1 MFVGYKLQ
9 IYIKT
14 KNILILLLVFFACF
28 SCGASYA
35 VYDVVKAKTYKE
47 VKSESNKE
55 ELVPEVY
62 EGADFEKIEPQED
75 LANIIERK
83 FRNIFKKKSN
93 NDDLEDEIQSAI
105 EAEEVVENQESTH
118 DNLLENETSADNEA
132 SAQEDVK
139 NKFQINA
146 DKVTYND
153 EDGNVYANG
162 NVEIISH
169 AQGVKLVADNAVL
182 DKTSQT
188 LKLSDNVKVIKGN
201 TEMRGESL
209 IVDLNEQNILMDNP
223 EFQAY
228 SFLIK
233 AQEGYLIAND
243 VQMLNGT
250 VKTTRKQ
257 EYPFVSR
264 GFMRLEPTYMIPYID
279 KYEYEKNPN
288 QKSQAYRIDSKE
300 IVLTN
305 YRDHRS
311 LLLKG
316 SNVYYNDKKIVRNAD
331 IEIITDKSHQVAEI
345 NAPEIGNLR
354 GFGTYVGYGM
364 LYKLPK
370 GHTLKLMPVLT
381 YKDGVGVGAIA
392 RYRNQH
398 GLFEAGWNTSTENL
412 IARGKFQLTDNL
424 GFHFGRNA
432 YLPEGFMGANRS
444 GYAAQLQYI
453 KSYAIKDLNATFS
466 NGIYAGVFSDYSNK
480 IDPEDT
486 YSTTRFRYMAELY
499 KNFYVY
505 KNPEQDFQMMFRA
518 LTNGA
523 ATVYGSGETHGVIR
537 VGPQI
542 ITRYKKWEQNLAYYL
557 SGIHGESPFRFD
569 EYRYGKST
577 IAINERFSVNDKLD
591 FGFRIFLTPMKDNRK
606 EDFLTECRFY
616 VVVGPPDLKLALSYD
631 FVREVAHMDFM
642 FLLGS
647 DNSRINFDKLT
658 TKDIDEKTER
668 RDFYKYAKPVKIE
681 RPEDI

>member
-1 MFVGYKLQ
+1 MQ

-14 KNILILLLVFFACF
+14 KNIIILLLVFFACF

-35 VYDVVKAKTYKE
+35 VYDVVRAQTYTEMKI
-47 VKSESNKE
+47 NKE
-55 ELVPEVY
+55 QQETEPEVY
-62 EGADFEKIEPQED
+62 DDADFEKNEPQED

-83 FRNIFKKKSN
+83 FRKIFKKKNSDN
-93 NDDLEDEIQSAI
+93 LDDEIEPTI
-105 EAEEVVENQESTH
+105 ESEEVVENQEDSN
-118 DNLLENETSADNEA
+118 DNVIKDDLQSNKK
-132 SAQEDVK
+132 AQVQEVVK

-153 EDGNVYANG
+153 EDGNVYAKG

-182 DKTSQT
+182 DKESQT
-188 LKLSDNVKVIKGN
+188 LKLSDNVKIIKDN

-223 EFQAY
+223 EFEAY

-250 VKTTRKQ
+250 VKTTQKQ
-257 EYPFVSR
+257 EYPFGTR
-264 GFMRLEPTYMIPYID
+264 GFMRLEPTYMTPYID
-279 KYEYEKNPN
+279 KIEYEKDPSE
-288 QKSQAYRIDSKE
+288 KSQAYRIDSKE

-305 YRDHRS
+305 YKDHRS
-311 LLLKG
+311 LVLKG
-316 SNVYYNDKKIVRNAD
+316 SNVYYNNKKIVRNAD
-331 IEIITDKSHQVAEI
+331 IEIITDKSHQVAEV

-364 LYKLPK
+364 LFKLPK

-381 YKDGVGVGAIA
+381 YKDGIGAGAIA

-398 GLFEAGWNTSTENL
+398 GLFEGGWNSSSENL
-412 IARGKFQLTDNL
+412 VARGKFQLTNDL
-424 GFHFGRNA
+424 GFSFGRNA

-453 KSYAIKDLNATFS
+453 KSYAIRDLNASFS
-466 NGIYAGVFSDYSNK
+466 NGIYAGVFSDYRSK

-486 YSTTRFRYMAELY
+486 YSTTRLRYMAQLH
-499 KNFYVY
+499 KNVYMY
-505 KNPEQDFQMMFRA
+505 KNPEQDFQMLLRA
-518 LTNGA
+518 TAQGA
-523 ATVYGSGETHGVIR
+523 ATVYGSGETHGIVR

-542 ITRYKKWEQNLAYYL
+542 VTRYKKWEQNLAYYL

-577 IAINERFSVNDKLD
+577 IAINERFSVNEKFA
-591 FGFRIFLTPMKDNRK
+591 FGFRLYITPMKDNRK
-606 EDFLTECRFY
+606 EDFFTECRFY
-616 VVVGPPDLKLALSYD
+616 VVVGPRDLKLALSYD
-631 FVREVAHMDFM
+631 FVRDVAHMDFM

-658 TKDIDEKTER
+658 TKDIDDKTER